1 MKKISLLLIAIII
14 LFALTA
20 CSEKDDNPTD
30 VQVQGIR
37 LEHFVSK
44 ALVAD
49 SVDATVADST
59 DLRGLFAYEIVSGED
74 GFSPRQSSYA
84 GYDINWNT
92 FKQGFLVPDDNNKT
106 WFSNPNL
113 PGAFKVRQA
122 KYFRLYRKIDVIPS
136 GFPPTLVELKGL
148 QIHTISN
155 WDGNPEPAIK
165 LSDLLQG
172 IASYD
177 SVCIVC
183 YDDYGLG
190 KYYHPDAIN
199 DGYYLL
205 ETERTIF
212 PTAGIPNNMKKMK
225 KVDRIMVYGPTSSQ
239 VHDFALA
246 PVESADMIFTVPSDL
261 TGFSTEVLPD
271 YPQ

>member
-1 MKKISLLLIAIII
+1 MKQLSLLLLVLSI
-14 LFALTA
+14 LFVFTA
-20 CSEKDDNPTD
+20 CSEKDDNPTG
-30 VQVQGIR
+30 VQVHGIK
-37 LEHFVSK
+37 LDQFINL

-49 SVDATVADST
+49 SVDATVADTT

-84 GYDINWNT
+84 GYDLAWNS
-92 FKQGFLVPDDNNKT
+92 FKQGFLVTSDNKRT
-106 WFSNPNL
+106 WFSDPNL

-122 KYFRLYRKIDVIPS
+122 KYFRMYRKIDVIPS
-136 GFPPTLVELKGL
+136 GFPPTLVELRGL
-148 QIHTISN
+148 QIHTITN

-172 IASYD
+172 ITSYD
-177 SVCIVC
+177 SISIICF
-183 YDDYGLG
+183 DDYGTG
-190 KYYHPDAIN
+190 KYYHPDAVN

-212 PTAGIPNNMKKMK
+212 PTAAIASNMKKMK
-225 KVDRIMVYGPTSSQ
+225 KVDRILVYGPSSQ
-239 VHDFALA
+239 THDFTLA
-246 PVESADMIFTVPSDL
+246 PVEAVDMIFTVPDDL
-261 TGFSTEVLPD
+261 SGFTTEVLPD